1 MTEDSR
7 SDEQL
12 VEAYVKGDGEAINI
26 LLKRY
31 LAPILSYLF
40 SLSFFKDAPFLDD
53 IRQEVLISIFNGI
66 INEEF
71 TPAGDGSFKRWV
83 YKLTYFACLNAD
95 KKRRKGLKMISE
107 VFPESEGQF
116 PDEVFVHITPRT
128 SDFEAIEEKL
138 ADALSKLSPD
148 EQKLM
153 RMVSQ
158 GVPYDIIQK
167 EPEFAKYS
175 LDYLMLMV
183 YRIRK
188 KLARHGEA

>member
-1 MTEDSR
+1 MPPDSR
-7 SDEQL
+7 ADEQL
-12 VEAYVKGDGEAINI
+12 IEAYTKGDSDAINI

-31 LAPILSYLF
+31 LAPILAYLF
-40 SLSFFKDAPFLDD
+40 SLSFFKDAPYLDD
-53 IRQEVLISIFNGI
+53 IRQEVLIAIFNGI
-66 INEEF
+66 RNDGF
-71 TPAGDGSFKRWV
+71 TPAGDDSFKRWV

-116 PDEVFVHITPRT
+116 PDEVFIHITPRT
-128 SDFEAIEEKL
+128 SDYEEIEEKL
-138 ADALSKLSPD
+138 ADTLSKLSPD

-153 RMVSQ
+153 RLVAQ
-158 GVPYDIIQK
+158 GIPYDIIQK

-175 LDYLMLMV
+175 LDYLMRKV

-188 KLARHGEA
+188 KMEPKGG